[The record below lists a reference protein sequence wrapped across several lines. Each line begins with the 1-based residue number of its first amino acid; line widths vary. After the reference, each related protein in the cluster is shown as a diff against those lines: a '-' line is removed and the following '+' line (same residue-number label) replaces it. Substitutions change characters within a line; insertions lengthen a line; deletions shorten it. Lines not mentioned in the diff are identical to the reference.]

1 MNIFAKALSE
11 RKSIGPKH
19 QIEPGPDSQTLLDAA
34 FAAASAPHHSEVP
47 PFRFVVVEDRELLAE
62 VFLSNIESPSEEDK
76 EKAIRK
82 AKKGPCLVG
91 LILEKSRDHRLQ
103 LEHAAAAGAGL
114 MNYLHVLNNAGF
126 AAKTVS
132 ADDFKDPKGLYD
144 PECEMILAWVISGT
158 PDEAPESPQAPISFW
173 KRS

>member
-1 MNIFAKALSE
+1 MNILAKALSD

-19 QIEPGPDSQTLLDAA
+19 QIEPGPDSQTLLEAA
-34 FAAASAPHHSEVP
+34 FAAASAPHHSESL
-47 PFRFVVVEDRELLAE
+47 PFRFVVVEDRELLSE
-62 VFLSNIESPSEEDK
+62 VFLSNIESPTEEDI

-82 AKKGPCLVG
+82 ARKGPSLTA
-91 LILEKSRDHRLQ
+91 LILERTSNPRLQ

-126 AAKTVS
+126 VAKTVS
-132 ADDFKDPKGLYD
+132 ADEYRDTKGLYN
-144 PECEMILAWVISGT
+144 PECEMILAWILAGT
-158 PDEAPESPQAPISFW
+158 PEQAPDSPQAPLSFW